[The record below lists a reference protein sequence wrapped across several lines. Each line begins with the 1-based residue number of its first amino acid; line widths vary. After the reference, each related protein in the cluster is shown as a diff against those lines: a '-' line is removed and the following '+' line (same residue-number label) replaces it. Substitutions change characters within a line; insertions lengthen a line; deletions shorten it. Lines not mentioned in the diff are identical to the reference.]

1 MPAKIIAAAT
11 FLVAYVLLIQHK
23 IHPPVVVWTGT
34 ALLLGLRVITPLQAL
49 QSINLNVLGIF
60 VGTMIL
66 SDFFIHS
73 QVPAYLTSVLV
84 NPKRSIAG
92 AVLAVCILSGA
103 ISAVV
108 DNVATVLMIAPI
120 ALEVSRQL
128 CISPVPFMIGISVS
142 ANLQGAGTMVGDSTS
157 ILLASTANMTFTDF
171 FWMNGRP
178 GIFFSVQLA
187 AVASFIVL
195 YLVFR
200 AYKGKCVAAKR
211 IQVTSWVPTVLMVLM
226 MVTMAVSSFLPNRPD
241 WGVGAI
247 ALAYAG
253 IGIVWNGIVRY
264 KELHLVRDLDWPTV
278 LLLSGLFVLIGSLT
292 TTGLVSDIATLIST
306 WTKGNAF
313 LAYNIIVWMSVLLS
327 AFVDNIPYTMAMLPV
342 AQLVASSIG
351 TSPYVMMFGLLL
363 GTTLGGNITPIGASA
378 NVVAVSLLRKN
389 GHEVSFGD
397 FVRIGLPFTVSAVLV
412 GSLLNWAIWR

>member
-1 MPAKIIAAAT
+1 MTPDGLELGLPATEHIAYLAKGTSKPYDPSGSLSCRKTGVVQAQEVSRRSKYVASQDHRRTT
-11 FLVAYVLLIQHK
+11 FLVLRSPNPAQDSPAGRRADQTFCSY
-23 IHPPVVVWTGT
+23 
-34 ALLLGLRVITPLQAL
+34 RVITPLQAL

-211 IQVTSWVPTVLMVLM
+211 IRVTSWVPTVLMVLM
-226 MVTMAVSSFLPNRPD
+226 MVTMAVSSFLPNRP
-241 WGVGAI
+241 
-247 ALAYAG
+247 
-253 IGIVWNGIVRY
+253 
-264 KELHLVRDLDWPTV
+264 
-278 LLLSGLFVLIGSLT
+278 
-292 TTGLVSDIATLIST
+292 
-306 WTKGNAF
+306 
-313 LAYNIIVWMSVLLS
+313 
-327 AFVDNIPYTMAMLPV
+327 
-342 AQLVASSIG
+342 
-351 TSPYVMMFGLLL
+351 
-363 GTTLGGNITPIGASA
+363 
-378 NVVAVSLLRKN
+378 
-389 GHEVSFGD
+389 
-397 FVRIGLPFTVSAVLV
+397 
-412 GSLLNWAIWR
+412 

>member
-23 IHPPVVVWTGT
+23 IHPPVAVWTGT

-157 ILLASTANMTFTDF
+157 ILMASTANMTFTDF

-211 IQVTSWVPTVLMVLM
+211 IRVTSWVPTVLMVLM

-264 KELHLVRDLDWPTV
+264 KETIWYATLTGPPCCSCQVVRYRQPHDHGPRQRYRDTDLDLDQGARSSRTT
-278 LLLSGLFVLIGSLT
+278 SL
-292 TTGLVSDIATLIST
+292 
-306 WTKGNAF
+306 
-313 LAYNIIVWMSVLLS
+313 WMSVLLS
-327 AFVDNIPYTMAMLPV
+327 AFVDNIRTPWRCFRG
-342 AQLVASSIG
+342 SIG
-351 TSPYVMMFGLLL
+351 RIQYRTSPYVMMFGLLL